1 MCILKGFSR
10 LVIRMDQFIRIDSLL
25 KRSPLKIIV
34 SRKLVS
40 FSEISAVNLI
50 VSLFTEQVN
59 FNFCHFPT
67 VRKCHQ

>member
-10 LVIRMDQFIRIDSLL
+10 LVIRLDQFIRIDSLL

-50 VSLFTEQVN
+50 VSCSRTG
-59 FNFCHFPT
+59 
-67 VRKCHQ
+67 

>member
-10 LVIRMDQFIRIDSLL
+10 LVMRTDQFIRIDTLL

-40 FSEISAVNLI
+40 FSDISAVNLI
-50 VSLFTEQVN
+50 VSLFNAQVN
-59 FNFCHFPT
+59 FLFVT
-67 VRKCHQ
+67 VPL